1 MKALVSNPHLLS
13 RLASLTVGKS
23 FSQGADLREI
33 PVPAISDSE
42 ILVKV
47 HAVALNPTDFKHI
60 DAISPPGC
68 IIGCDFAGEVARAG
82 KTAAKSWN
90 VGDRVAGAVH
100 GGLYP
105 DRGAFAE
112 YLRTDGDL
120 AWRIP
125 EGMDAATASTYGISA
140 VTAMQALNARH
151 GLPRPGKQPKKSN
164 PQGSP
169 APTIFIYAASTASG
183 LFAVQL
189 AKAAGYTV
197 AATASPHSFDLV
209 KGYGADAVF
218 DYHDP
223 KVAEDVVRAYPDI
236 SMALDCFSAGGS
248 TDICDAIIA
257 GQGGKV
263 VVLLPTTKPKQE
275 GVEHELIMSYTLFG
289 HPFQWLPPIGPKFA
303 AIPSDRQALVD
314 FYATLPELTKTIRP
328 PPIRLEGK
336 GFEAILTGLEKLRLG
351 KVSGNKLVVT
361 L

>member
-1 MKALVSNPHLLS
+1 MKALVSNRHLLS
-13 RLASLTVGKS
+13 RLASISVGKS
-23 FSQGADLREI
+23 FSKGVNLREI
-33 PVPAISDSE
+33 PVPAISDNE

-60 DAISPPGC
+60 DAISPPDC
-68 IIGCDFAGEVARAG
+68 IIGCDFAGEITKVG
-82 KTAAKSWN
+82 KTAASSWN

-112 YLRTDGDL
+112 YLRTDSDL
-120 AWRIP
+120 VWKIP
-125 EGMDAATASTYGISA
+125 DDMDATTASTYGISA
-140 VTAMQALNARH
+140 VTAMQALHARH
-151 GLPRPGKQPKKSN
+151 GLPRPGEHLNENKEP
-164 PQGSP
+164 GTA
-169 APTIFIYAASTASG
+169 APTIFIYAGSTAAG

-197 AATASPHSFDLV
+197 VTTASPHSFDLV
-209 KGYGADAVF
+209 RSHGADVVF

-223 KVAEDVVRAYPDI
+223 QVIEKILQNYPNI
-236 SMALDCFSAGGS
+236 SVALDCFSAGKS

-263 VVLLPTTKPKQE
+263 VVLLPVAKPKTE

-289 HPFQWLPPIGPKFA
+289 LPFQWLPPIGPKFG
-303 AIPSDRQALVD
+303 AIPSDRQALVS
-314 FYATLPELTKTIRP
+314 FYATLPELTKKIRP
-328 PPIRLEGK
+328 PPIQIEGK

-351 KVSGNKLVVT
+351 KVSGKKLVVT
-361 L
+361 M

>member
-1 MKALVSNPHLLS
+1 MKALVSNRHLLS
-13 RLASLTVGKS
+13 RLASISVGKS
-23 FSQGADLREI
+23 FSKGVDLREI
-33 PVPAISDSE
+33 PVPAISDNE

-60 DAISPPGC
+60 DAISPPDC
-68 IIGCDFAGEVARAG
+68 IIGCDFAGEITEVG
-82 KTAAKSWN
+82 KTAASCWN

-112 YLRTDGDL
+112 YLRTDSDL
-120 AWRIP
+120 VWRIP
-125 EGMDAATASTYGISA
+125 DDMDATTASTYGISA
-140 VTAMQALNARH
+140 VTAMQALHARH
-151 GLPRPGKQPKKSN
+151 GLPRPGEQRKEKKEPGKPDS
-164 PQGSP
+164 
-169 APTIFIYAASTASG
+169 TIFIYAGSTAAG

-197 AATASPHSFDLV
+197 VTTASPHSFDLV
-209 KGYGADAVF
+209 RSYGADAIF

-223 KVAEDVVRAYPDI
+223 QVVDKIVQTYPNI
-236 SMALDCFSAGGS
+236 SVALDCFSAGKS

-263 VVLLPTTKPKQE
+263 VVLLPTAKPKTE

-289 HPFQWLPPIGPKFA
+289 LPFQWLPPIGPKFE
-303 AIPSDRQALVD
+303 AIPSDRHALVS

-328 PPIRLEGK
+328 PPIQIEGK

-351 KVSGNKLVVT
+351 KVSGKKLVVT
-361 L
+361 M